1 MISFKDLHQGEEPL
15 LLGNVWNVQSAR
27 IYEKSGCKAL
37 ATSSSAVALSLGYED
52 GEEMSFEEYFYIIKR
67 IKESVSIPLSVD
79 LESGYGN
86 TVGIVTSNIIRL
98 LNIGIEG
105 INLEDTYVVD
115 GIRQLLDRDVFAE
128 KLKDIFSTLK
138 ERRGDVFINI
148 RTDPFLLG
156 MENALE
162 ETLKKVKLFEEL
174 KADGVF
180 VPCISDEN
188 DIKTVVSATQLP
200 LNVMAVPG
208 LPDFNVLK
216 KLGVKRMTSGAFLN
230 RYIYQQLEIMS
241 ENITNNKSFATLF
254 V

>member
-1 MISFKDLHQGEEPL
+1 MISFKELHQGEEPL
-15 LLGNVWNVQSAR
+15 LLGNVWNVQSAG

-37 ATSSSAVALSLGYED
+37 ATSSSAMALSLGYED

-86 TVGIVTSNIIRL
+86 TEEIIVSNIIRL
-98 LNIGIEG
+98 LEIGIAG

-115 GIRQLLDRDVFAE
+115 GRRQLLNREVFAE
-128 KLKDIFSTLK
+128 KLKNIFSTLK
-138 ERRGDVFINI
+138 DRRSDVFINI

-162 ETLKKVKLFEEL
+162 ETLKRVKLFEEL

-180 VPCISDEN
+180 VPCISNEN
-188 DIKTVVSATQLP
+188 DIKAVVSATQLP
-200 LNVMAVPG
+200 VNVMAVPG
-208 LPDFNVLK
+208 LPDFSVLK
-216 KLGVKRMTSGAFLN
+216 KLGVKRITSGAFLN
-230 RYIYQQLEIMS
+230 RYVYQQLEIMS
-241 ENITNNKSFATLF
+241 ENIKNNKSFATLF
-254 V
+254 A